1 MITLSRRE
9 THTAFI
15 GIGSNQGD
23 RMANC
28 TSALKLL
35 STEKGI
41 EVVRVSRWY
50 ESEALTDAP
59 PFGQPPFINA
69 AAHVTTSLRAD
80 ELMALLLRIETKLG
94 RPYPRPKGEQRTIDL
109 DLLLYD
115 DLTLHI
121 EGLDLPH
128 PELAKRLF
136 VLLPLCDIA
145 PDAIHPA
152 TGLTVR
158 DLASR
163 CQRSNPTFR
172 IAEWIEPWT
181 ED

>member
-1 MITLSRRE
+1 MITFSKQE
-9 THTAFI
+9 KHAAFI
-15 GIGSNQGD
+15 GIGSNQGN

-28 TSALKLL
+28 AKALDLL
-35 STEKGI
+35 SAEKGI

-50 ESEALTDAP
+50 ESEAVTDTP

-69 AAHVTTSLRAD
+69 AASISTSLRAD
-80 ELMALLLRIETKLG
+80 ELMAVLLRIESKLG
-94 RPYPRPKGEQRTIDL
+94 RPHPRPKGEQRTIDL

-121 EGLDLPH
+121 DGLDLPH
-128 PELAKRLF
+128 PELPKRLF

-145 PDAIHPA
+145 PDAVHPA
-152 TGLTVR
+152 IGLTVR
-158 DLASR
+158 DLAAR
-163 CQRSNPTFR
+163 CQQSNPFFR
-172 IAEWIEPWT
+172 IAEWIEPWP